1 MGSCAERLE
10 MHYKFNGGTSGQP
23 SCSRTELCTRLSRKK
38 ATILGSVT
46 ELPTATYAV
55 ISQTRM
61 MAFSRLKLL
70 HPLYSWC
77 WTMRRDSQWTV
88 KFLVC
93 SDPLSLTY
101 HIPYARALH
110 TVATPYMLLHAFF
123 QFCCWLSLFTVFSC
137 FVHINFH
144 ADYRRPIHRVWLWE
158 QDWDP
163 YPGQTTP
170 ETKIKI
176 DRECKT
182 HYKADPY
189 QVWDTDH
196 EDTRTKKIE
205 MWKAPVIFKTSK
217 QIQKCVYRAF
227 GTAGGIYS
235 SDIIDWY
242 ISLFEAIDIGDRVI
256 GL

>member
-101 HIPYARALH
+101 RTPEPYIPYAL
-110 TVATPYMLLHAFF
+110 YCMFF
-123 QFCCWLSLFTVFSC
+123 FIFAAAKTFYGDLISC
-137 FVHINFH
+137 FVHSCYVCLYELFRTLIYLHTSFF
-144 ADYRRPIHRVWLWE
+144 DFDICSRYKYSLGGVPY
-158 QDWDP
+158 DP
-163 YPGQTTP
+163 S
-170 ETKIKI
+170 
-176 DRECKT
+176 R
-182 HYKADPY
+182 
-189 QVWDTDH
+189 
-196 EDTRTKKIE
+196 
-205 MWKAPVIFKTSK
+205 
-217 QIQKCVYRAF
+217 
-227 GTAGGIYS
+227 
-235 SDIIDWY
+235 
-242 ISLFEAIDIGDRVI
+242 L
-256 GL
+256 